1 MNRRHFRWWPSTSPR
16 AREIWQPSNLRK
28 AVAKSLGGFAMVVTY
43 TSAQDLGAAFVDQTP
58 RDLTATYT
66 GAKAPRDMATACARS
81 APRFHVARKV
91 REIHQLNGW
100 SQCPQRSPRVREIC
114 QPAPTTRSAERASE
128 LKAARGSRFLSGRS
142 QEICQPTPR
151 ESPGDL
157 PADGFFQNCGKSA
170 A

>member
-91 REIHQLNGW
+91 REIQQPNDRG
-100 SQCPQRSPRVREIC
+100 QDPKEPARSERFASRSS
-114 QPAPTTRSAERASE
+114 TTRSAKRASE
-128 LKAARGSRFLSGRS
+128 LKAGRPSRTTSGRS
-142 QEICQPTPR
+142 QEICQPALR
-151 ESPGDL
+151 ETPGDL
-157 PADGFFQNCGKSA
+157 PATNSDKKHDISA